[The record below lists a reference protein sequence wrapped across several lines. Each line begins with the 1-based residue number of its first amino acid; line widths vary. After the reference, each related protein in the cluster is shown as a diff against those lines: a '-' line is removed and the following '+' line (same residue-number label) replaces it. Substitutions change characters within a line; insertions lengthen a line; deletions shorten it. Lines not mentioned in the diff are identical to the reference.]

1 MDQGTTL
8 TVTRPDDAT
17 YDMQRSVVRGSEER
31 TEGDG

>member
-17 YDMQRSVVRGSEER
+17 YDMQRSVSERERGEH
-31 TEGDG
+31 